1 MRFNIKIKESQL
13 NKLILSEDVGVDYS
27 KNISKISTFNIAP
40 EATCEGMKLALA
52 SYGIDPLIVGQSATL
67 LLPGVTRESGYKV
80 ESQQRFIQWYYDV
93 IESPSAA
100 GFSGKAFEGL
110 IGGVFGGEVV
120 NYDAINDKTDVIVN
134 NDKIS
139 VKFSKNFTPENK
151 QLLGGIMTGFKK
163 QLKEDTTGIEAK
175 IYESLL
181 EIPNIPKITKI
192 TQITSTYIN
201 DIFFQLMT
209 NPIFGNDGKKFIKKV
224 LNIDDT
230 FAPITYFMF
239 GNYKNINEIDLY
251 QYKKESIINHIASDV
266 RNYYFSSN
274 SIGVQNLSAIRP
286 NKVVIKFPQFV
297 KAKRRAFSS
306 STATI
311 VRANFDNFTNEGT
324 LALRITKEINGDY
337 TTVAKVMRS
346 QNLDG
351 DLNYFV
357 VQTRDRDNLG
367 KKITLDQPLKEEM
380 INQAILNDTRRL
392 SEFPNLSV
400 AQLAFI
406 QRLKDYSSL
415 KSKGLYLTKTKV
427 SDKGREAA
435 IRKLFG
441 DRGYSLNPLIIQNI
455 RKRPGAFIKNVIN
468 IYGCDNSGLNK
479 LETAL
484 NNIFNIDIQLP
495 MAQHCAVGNNPQPNA
510 VQESVNKVL
519 KTLNEAIEKKK

>member
-1 MRFNIKIKESQL
+1 MRFNIKINELQL

-93 IESPSAA
+93 VESPSAA

-120 NYDAINDKTDVIVN
+120 NYDATNDKTDVIVGN
-134 NDKIS
+134 NKIS

-163 QLKEDTTGIEAK
+163 QLKQDTTGIEAK
-175 IYESLL
+175 IYESL
-181 EIPNIPKITKI
+181 PKITKI
-192 TQITSTYIN
+192 TEITSTHIN

-209 NPIFGNDGKKFIKKV
+209 NPIFGDDGKKFIKKA
-224 LNIDDT
+224 LNLDDT

-239 GNYKNINEIDLY
+239 GNYRNINEIDLY
-251 QYKKESIINHIASDV
+251 QYKKESIVNHIVSDV

-286 NKVVIKFPQFV
+286 NKVVIKFPQFA

-306 STATI
+306 STVRI
-311 VRANFDNFTNEGT
+311 VPVNFNNFTNEGT
-324 LALRITKEINGDY
+324 LALRITKEINGNY

-346 QNLDG
+346 LDG
-351 DLNYFV
+351 DLNYFI
-357 VQTRDRDNLG
+357 VQTIDRDNLG
-367 KKITLDQPLKEEM
+367 RKITLDKPLKEEM

-406 QRLKDYSSL
+406 QRLKDYSTS

-441 DRGYSLNPLIIQNI
+441 DRGYSLNPMVIQNI

-468 IYGCDNSGLNK
+468 IYGCDNSGLRK

-484 NNIFNIDIQLP
+484 NDIFNINIELP
-495 MAQHCAVGNNPQPNA
+495 MAQHCIAGNNPQPEA